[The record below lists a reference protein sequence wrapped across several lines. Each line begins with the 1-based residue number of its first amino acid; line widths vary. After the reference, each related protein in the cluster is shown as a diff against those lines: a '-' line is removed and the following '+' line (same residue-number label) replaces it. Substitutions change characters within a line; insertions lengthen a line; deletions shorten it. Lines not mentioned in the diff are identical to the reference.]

1 MKKLI
6 IALLF
11 IIILTTG
18 CSINKVE
25 NKSVQDILES
35 ILYKNNKLENTYMD
49 GYKFYL
55 PRGTSVTNKNDYN
68 LMIKDNVNTYYLYID
83 TIAYYYQTD
92 NAFEINKEH
101 FYSQKFINNDI
112 SGYIDIEDLGEEY
125 FVVLMY
131 NYAKIE
137 AYINKSNFSNSLT
150 NMSYILSTIKFN
162 DTVIKLHTNKDKG
175 ITKSENFDIYS
186 SKKEVDNWLAYDEQ
200 YGTYVEK
207 NNKKEE
213 NEIIEIED

>member
-1 MKKLI
+1 MKKLLLT
-6 IALLF
+6 LLF
-11 IIILTTG
+11 IIMLTTG

-25 NKSVQDILES
+25 NNSVQEILES

-49 GYKFYL
+49 GYKLYL
-55 PRGTSVTNKNDYN
+55 PRGTNIINKNDYN
-68 LMIKDNVNTYYLYID
+68 LVIKDSVNTYYLYID

-112 SGYIDIEDLGEEY
+112 SGYIDIEELENEY
-125 FVVLMY
+125 FVVIMY

-137 AYINKSNFSNSLT
+137 AYVTKRNFNDSLT

-162 DTVIKLHTNKDKG
+162 DNVIKLHTDRDKG
-175 ITKSENFDIYS
+175 ITKSEKFDIYS
-186 SKKEVDNWLAYDEQ
+186 SKKEVDNWLIYDEK
-200 YGTYVEK
+200 YGTYKEK
-207 NNKKEE
+207 EKKED
-213 NEIIEIED
+213 NELIDIED

>member
-1 MKKLI
+1 MKKLFLT
-6 IALLF
+6 LLF

-25 NKSVQDILES
+25 NNSVQEILES

-49 GYKFYL
+49 GYKLYL
-55 PRGTSVTNKNDYN
+55 PRGTNIINKNDYN
-68 LMIKDNVNTYYLYID
+68 LVIKDSVNTYYLYID

-112 SGYIDIEDLGEEY
+112 SGYIDIEELENEY
-125 FVVLMY
+125 FVVIMY

-137 AYINKSNFSNSLT
+137 AYVTKRNFNDSLT

-162 DTVIKLHTNKDKG
+162 DNVIKLHTDRDKG
-175 ITKSENFDIYS
+175 ITKSEKFDIYS
-186 SKKEVDNWLAYDEQ
+186 SKKEVDNWLIYDEQ
-200 YGTYVEK
+200 YGTYKEK
-207 NNKKEE
+207 EKKED
-213 NEIIEIED
+213 NELIDIED